1 MIDQGFIST
10 ERQRSER
17 FMGITFALMA
27 WGSLAGTL
35 VLARGGT
42 DMGLP
47 PEVAEGAALAFLL
60 TAIANTALLFLWN
73 RLAGARTENRG

>member
-1 MIDQGFIST
+1 MIDQAFVSA

-27 WGSLAGTL
+27 WGSLAGAL
-35 VLARGGT
+35 VLARAGT
-42 DMGLP
+42 GIGLA

-73 RLAGARTENRG
+73 RLVRGAN